1 MHKKW
6 KLLPKIDK
14 EIVSQFPDMN
24 PVCLQLLF
32 NRKINTQE
40 KIDEFFNSDYLDDIH
55 DPYLL
60 KDMKVAVKRIY
71 QAIKKQEEVLIYGD
85 YDADGVTSSAL
96 LYDILDKLGIR
107 ADVYIPHRETEG
119 YGFNMN
125 SVQEIIEKKYTLV
138 ISCDCGVSNFDE
150 IEVLTKAGID
160 VIITDHHK
168 EPKKLPPAL
177 AIIHAGLSREKYPF
191 DKLAGV
197 GIAYKLACGLL
208 KSNLCKLNESEKNKT
223 AKWLLDLVA
232 LGTVADMVSLVGENR
247 TLVKY
252 GLIVLKK
259 TQCLGLQQLYE
270 ISGINLEKMSSYTIG
285 FQIGPRLNAAGR
297 IDHANTAFELLT
309 TKNLNRAIKISNELN
324 AKNRERQDIT
334 KQLVSEAKEK
344 VGVINE
350 KQKMI
355 WVQNKNWNLGIIGL
369 VAGKLS
375 NEFYRPSFVLGY
387 DGENWVC
394 SSRGIEE
401 LDLMEIINSVSDK
414 LIRFG
419 GHKSAAGFS
428 ISKKNIQEVKD
439 NIEKYINK
447 KLKNIQLSPTIHL
460 DAEISLADID
470 WDLWKHLDKFEPF
483 GMNNKKPK
491 FLIKNCQV
499 KNIQFLGENR
509 THLKLEVGQD
519 SVVKKAIGFSMVKNF
534 TDLKVGQK
542 IDLVAQVDVNE
553 WNGTRNLE
561 LYIVDL
567 VVRRKK

>member
-6 KLLPKIDK
+6 KLLPKIKK
-14 EIVSQFPDMN
+14 ESISQFPDIN

-32 NRKINTQE
+32 NRNINTQE

-55 DPYLL
+55 DPFLL
-60 KDMKVAVKRIY
+60 KDMKKAVKRIY
-71 QAIKKQEEVLIYGD
+71 KAIKKQEEVLIYGD

-96 LYDILDKLGIR
+96 LYDILDKLGVR
-107 ADVYIPHRETEG
+107 TDVYIPHRETEG

-125 SVQEIIEKKYTLV
+125 SVKEIIEKKYTLV
-138 ISCDCGVSNFDE
+138 ISCDCGVSNFNE
-150 IEVLTKAGID
+150 IEKLNKVGVD

-168 EPKKLPPAL
+168 EPEKLPPAL

-191 DKLAGV
+191 NKLAGV
-197 GIAYKLACGLL
+197 GATYKLACGLL
-208 KSNLCKLNESEKNKT
+208 KSNLCKLNESEKDKT

-232 LGTVADMVSLVGENR
+232 VGTVADMVPLIGENR

-259 TQCLGLQQLYE
+259 TQRLGLQELYK
-270 ISGINLEKMSSYTIG
+270 ISGTNVEKMSSYTIG

-297 IDHANTAFELLT
+297 IDHANTAYQLLI
-309 TKNLNRAIKISNELN
+309 TKNLEEATKISNELN

-334 KQLVSEAKEK
+334 KQLVLEAKEK
-344 VGVINE
+344 VGTISE

-355 WVQNKNWNLGIIGL
+355 WVQNKDWNLGIIGL

-375 NEFYRPSFVLGY
+375 NEYYRPSFVLGY
-387 DGENWVC
+387 NGENWAC
-394 SSRGIEE
+394 SSRGIDE
-401 LDLMEIINSVSDK
+401 LDLMEIINNTSNK

-428 ISKKNIQEVKD
+428 INDDNIQEVKN
-439 NIEKYINK
+439 NIKKDIDK
-447 KLKNIQLSPTIHL
+447 KLKDIQLNPTIYL
-460 DAEISLADID
+460 DAEISLGNID

-491 FLIKNCQV
+491 FLIKDCQV
-499 KNIQFLGENR
+499 KEIQFLGADKN
-509 THLKLEVGQD
+509 HLKISIEKDGKI
-519 SVVKKAIGFSMVKNF
+519 KKAIGFRMVKNF
-534 TDLKVGQK
+534 PNLKVGDN
-542 IDLVAQVDVNE
+542 IDLVAEIGINE
-553 WNGTRNLE
+553 WNGSRSLE

-567 VVRRKK
+567 RVGH